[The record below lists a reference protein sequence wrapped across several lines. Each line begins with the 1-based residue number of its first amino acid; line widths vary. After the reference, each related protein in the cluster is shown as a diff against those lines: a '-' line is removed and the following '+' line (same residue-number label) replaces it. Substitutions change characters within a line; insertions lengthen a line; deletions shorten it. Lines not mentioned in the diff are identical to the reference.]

1 VVDAGSDAIS
11 LINTLP
17 GMAIDIETRRFRIAN
32 RIAGLS
38 VPGLKPVAV
47 RMVFQAREAV
57 TVPILGMGGIYSA
70 ADAIEFLMAGANAVA
85 IGTAIFSNP
94 GCLVEIIDGID
105 AWLDRHGIANV
116 NDIVGVMHQ
125 AQA

>member
-1 VVDAGSDAIS
+1 
-11 LINTLP
+11 
-17 GMAIDIETRRFRIAN
+17 
-32 RIAGLS
+32 
-38 VPGLKPVAV
+38 
-47 RMVFQAREAV
+47 
-57 TVPILGMGGIYSA
+57 
-70 ADAIEFLMAGANAVA
+70 MAGANAVA